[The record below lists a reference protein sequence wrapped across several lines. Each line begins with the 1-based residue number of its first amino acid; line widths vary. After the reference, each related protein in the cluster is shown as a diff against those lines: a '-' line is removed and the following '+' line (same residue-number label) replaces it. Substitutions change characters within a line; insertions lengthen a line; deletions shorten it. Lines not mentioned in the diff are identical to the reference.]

1 MRKVLLVAAVA
12 SVVGCGAASTRHGGG
27 SGAGGGG
34 GSGTGGNGGNGQ
46 PGGGNCTGTDPNV
59 DADGDGYTP
68 AQGDCN
74 DCDPN
79 FNPGA
84 VDVMAD
90 NDCDGKVDA
99 HSVCDTGLV
108 GKTDAASVAAA
119 IDICDARFLK
129 SATF

>member
-1 MRKVLLVAAVA
+1 MRKVLLVAAAA
-12 SVVGCGAASTRHGGG
+12 SWIGCGAASSRHGGG
-27 SGAGGGG
+27 GGAGGGG
-34 GSGTGGNGGNGQ
+34 SNGTGGNN
-46 PGGGNCTGTDPNV
+46 GGGGASGGPCNATNPNGDV
-59 DADGDGYTP
+59 DGDGYTP

-119 IDICDARFLK
+119 MDICDARFLK
-129 SATF
+129 S